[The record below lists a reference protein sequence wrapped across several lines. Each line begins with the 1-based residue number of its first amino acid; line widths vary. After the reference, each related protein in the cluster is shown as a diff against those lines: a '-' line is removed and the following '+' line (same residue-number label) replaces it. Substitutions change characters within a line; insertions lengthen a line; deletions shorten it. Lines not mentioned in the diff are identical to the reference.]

1 MRVPAECYQLEATIG
16 AFLPQ
21 LRPAQ
26 RLGLAL
32 WVYGAVLTGST
43 GQHVVVAALLPL
55 AGRHALRQYL
65 REWLYAGAD
74 AAL

>member
-1 MRVPAECYQLEATIG
+1 MEETLAEH
-16 AFLPQ
+16 LPV
-21 LRPAQ
+21 LRLAQ
-26 RLGLAL
+26 RRGPAL
-32 WVYGAVLTGST
+32 WVYGAVLTGSA